1 LKRCERVVGRDRRR
15 EPTNAPNCH
24 GVRDLVNLIL
34 PCDNETSIGEIS
46 RVTKEIHSG
55 TEEVFQAC
63 LIAQEVEAG
72 KIEAREVKEEKAQ
85 EVKTD
90 TRPPSDH

>member
-1 LKRCERVVGRDRRR
+1 M
-15 EPTNAPNCH
+15 
-24 GVRDLVNLIL
+24 
-34 PCDNETSIGEIS
+34 PCDNEASIEGI
-46 RVTKEIHSG
+46 RHVTKEIHSG

-90 TRPPSDH
+90 TRPPSDL